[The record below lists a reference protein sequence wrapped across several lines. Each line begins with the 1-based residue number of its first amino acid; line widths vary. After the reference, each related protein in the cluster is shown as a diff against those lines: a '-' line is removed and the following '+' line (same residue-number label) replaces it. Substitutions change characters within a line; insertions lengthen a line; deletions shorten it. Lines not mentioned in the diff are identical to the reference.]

1 MKKCGLLRQTK
12 STAAT
17 AFLPW
22 DAGTFVSSPFIGE
35 IPFFGT
41 GYPNLRPSKAKKVR
55 ALQMTIESCQDAV
68 LELFTGLYPKC
79 TVALSYPGM
88 SERPPLPYILL
99 DFGKVDS
106 QRVDN
111 SFDHGDGI
119 LYQSV
124 HQSMML
130 TVDLV
135 RTSQTTHTKDGRC
148 ATHRATA
155 VQDLTKAVNFLDS
168 SMAEDQLFCS
178 DIAISVDSG
187 PQPVYGSPAGI
198 DRARCS
204 MTVNFTMTSKEYAA
218 LHPVDGE
225 YEDSRPSMASKALAD
240 SEAGYFTAV
249 KVEIDAQKG
258 EKLA

>member
-1 MKKCGLLRQTK
+1 
-12 STAAT
+12 
-17 AFLPW
+17 
-22 DAGTFVSSPFIGE
+22 
-35 IPFFGT
+35 
-41 GYPNLRPSKAKKVR
+41 
-55 ALQMTIESCQDAV
+55 MTIESCQDAV

-124 HQSMML
+124 HQSMTL
-130 TVDLV
+130 SVDLV

-148 ATHRATA
+148 STHRATA

-168 SMAEDQLFCS
+168 PMAEDRLFCS

-204 MTVNFTMTSKEYAA
+204 MTVNFTMNSKEYAA
-218 LHPVDGE
+218 LHPVDGK

-240 SEAGYFTAV
+240 AEAGYFTAV

>member
-1 MKKCGLLRQTK
+1 
-12 STAAT
+12 
-17 AFLPW
+17 
-22 DAGTFVSSPFIGE
+22 
-35 IPFFGT
+35 
-41 GYPNLRPSKAKKVR
+41 
-55 ALQMTIESCQDAV
+55 MTIESCQDAV

-225 YEDSRPSMASKALAD
+225 YQDSRPSMASKALAD
-240 SEAGYFTAV
+240 AEAGYFTAV

>member
-1 MKKCGLLRQTK
+1 
-12 STAAT
+12 
-17 AFLPW
+17 
-22 DAGTFVSSPFIGE
+22 
-35 IPFFGT
+35 
-41 GYPNLRPSKAKKVR
+41 
-55 ALQMTIESCQDAV
+55 MTIETCQDAV

-99 DFGKVDS
+99 DFGKVES

-135 RTSQTTHTKDGRC
+135 RSSQTTHSGDGRC
-148 ATHRATA
+148 VTNRATA
-155 VQDLTKAVNFLDS
+155 VQDLSRAVNFLDS
-168 SMAEDQLFCS
+168 SMAEDKLCGL
-178 DIAISVDSG
+178 DIAVSVDSG
-187 PQPVYGSPAGI
+187 PQPIYGSPVGI

-204 MTVNFTMTSKEYAA
+204 MTVDFTMTSKEYAA
-218 LHPVDGE
+218 LHPVDGD
-225 YEDSRPSMASKALAD
+225 YEDLRPSIASKQLAD
-240 SEAGYFTAV
+240 AEAGYFTAV
-249 KVEIDAQKG
+249 KVEIDV
-258 EKLA
+258 

>member
-1 MKKCGLLRQTK
+1 
-12 STAAT
+12 
-17 AFLPW
+17 
-22 DAGTFVSSPFIGE
+22 
-35 IPFFGT
+35 
-41 GYPNLRPSKAKKVR
+41 
-55 ALQMTIESCQDAV
+55 MTIESCQDAV

-168 SMAEDQLFCS
+168 PMAEDQLFCS
-178 DIAISVDSG
+178 DIAISIDSG
-187 PQPVYGSPAGI
+187 PQPVYGSPVGI

-225 YEDSRPSMASKALAD
+225 YEDLRPSMASKDLAD
-240 SEAGYFTAV
+240 AEAGYFTAV